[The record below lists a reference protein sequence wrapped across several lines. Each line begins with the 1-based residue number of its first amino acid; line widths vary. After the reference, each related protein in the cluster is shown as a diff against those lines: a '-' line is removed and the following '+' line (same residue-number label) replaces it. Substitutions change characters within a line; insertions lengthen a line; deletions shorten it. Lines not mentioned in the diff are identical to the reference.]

1 MREAE
6 HLERVLGAIYDA
18 ALDRSLRVPALIE
31 VAGFVG
37 GSGASLFAKDPY
49 SRTGNT
55 AYDFGISEEY
65 KRLYFERYIRYDPMS
80 VGQFFGEVGE
90 PISVTDIVPYD
101 EFVETRF
108 FQEWVRPQGLVDS
121 LTAILDKSA
130 TAGSFVSVFRH
141 ERDGVVD
148 EEARRRMRL
157 VVPHLRRAVSITAL
171 VKTTVAQTRAA
182 NLADTLDCLKAGMF
196 LLDHSGR
203 IVHANAAGHTILE
216 QGEMLRAVHGRLVAT
231 SSEAQR
237 TLADVLADARKGD
250 AAVGERGV
258 AMPLSTPDG
267 EVYVAHILPLTSGRR
282 RDAAAGIQAAVALFV
297 DKATLGTSPAPEA
310 LAKHYKLTPSELRV
324 LLATVEVGRIAD
336 VAEMLGIAES
346 TVRTHLGRLYDKTG
360 ASRQP
365 DLIKLVAR
373 FSSPLLR

>member
-18 ALDRSLRVPALIE
+18 ALDTSLRVPALIE
-31 VAGFVG
+31 VAAFVG

-49 SRTGNT
+49 SRTGST

-90 PISVTDIVPYD
+90 PISVSDIVPYD
-101 EFVETRF
+101 EFIETRF
-108 FQEWVRPQGLVDS
+108 FQDWVRPQGLVDS

-141 ERDGVVD
+141 ERHGVVD

-171 VKTTVAQTRAA
+171 VKTTTAQARADS
-182 NLADTLDCLKAGMF
+182 LADTLDCLRAGMF
-196 LLDHSGR
+196 LLDSAGR
-203 IVHANAAGHTILE
+203 ILHANAAGHFLLE
-216 QGEMLRAVHGRLVAT
+216 QGTMLRAVYGRLVAVSLET
-231 SSEAQR
+231 QR
-237 TLADVLADARKGD
+237 TLADVLADTAMGD
-250 AAVGERGV
+250 TAVGARGV
-258 AMPLSTPDG
+258 AMPLSTPEGD
-267 EVYVAHILPLTSGRR
+267 VYVAHVLPLTAGRR
-282 RDAAAGIQAAVALFV
+282 RAAAAGMQAAAALFV
-297 DKATLGTSPAPEA
+297 DKAVLGTSPAPEA
-310 LAKHYKLTPSELRV
+310 LAKHYKLTPTELRV

-365 DLIKLVAR
+365 DLIKLVAK
-373 FSSPLLR
+373 FSTPLLR